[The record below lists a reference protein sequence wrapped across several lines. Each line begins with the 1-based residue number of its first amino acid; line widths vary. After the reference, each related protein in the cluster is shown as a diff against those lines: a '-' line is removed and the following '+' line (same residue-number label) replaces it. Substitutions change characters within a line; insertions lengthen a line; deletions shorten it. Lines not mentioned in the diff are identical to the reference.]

1 MKVFVD
7 APLLIYLN
15 TLTDESLR
23 APYTLFYEGLLS
35 RFKAYTDVLVLDE
48 VLYISH
54 RKYGVPYEASIS
66 FIESAVL
73 PYISVLSLAEHEYQ
87 IAVEV
92 LKKHGVRPSDALHVG
107 AMKANG
113 IELIASEDQDF
124 DKIEEI
130 KRLWLGFS

>member
-1 MKVFVD
+1 LKVFVD

-15 TLTDESLR
+15 TLTDEGLR
-23 APYTLFYEGLLS
+23 ASYTFFYESLLS

-48 VLYISH
+48 VLYVSH
-54 RKYGVPYEASIS
+54 RKYGVPYETSIS

-73 PYISVLSLAEHEYQ
+73 PYVSVLNLAEREYQ
-87 IAVEV
+87 VAVEV
-92 LKKHGVRPSDALHVG
+92 VKKHEVRPSDALHVG
-107 AMKANG
+107 AMKING
-113 IELIASEDQDF
+113 IELIASEDRDF